1 MVTSDSTEATEER
14 VVRSV
19 ILKAPMERVWRA
31 LTDHREFGS
40 WFGARIEEPFVVGRT
55 QTGSITEP
63 GAEHY
68 HWRST
73 VVTMDE
79 PRLFAFR
86 WPHPADPRAASYEG
100 EPETLVTFELEP
112 NPEGTKLTITE
123 SGFEAVD
130 AALRAASM
138 RENAH
143 GWEIQSQRIAA
154 YVKE

>member
-1 MVTSDSTEATEER
+1 MVASADAGAGDDR
-14 VVRSV
+14 IVRSV
-19 ILKAPMERVWRA
+19 VLKAPIERVWRA

-40 WFGARIEEPFVVGRT
+40 WFGARIEEPFTVGGT

-86 WPHPADPRAASYEG
+86 WPHPADPHAPSYEG

-112 NPEGTKLTITE
+112 HPEGTKLTITE

-130 AALRAASM
+130 PARRAASI
-138 RENAH
+138 RENAQ
-143 GWEIQSQRIAA
+143 GWEMQAQRIAA
-154 YVKE
+154 YVKA